1 MDYQQLANEVVLA
14 LIPLTPYAV
23 KTGET
28 IAEKIGESIF
38 DGGKQLYSLIRSR
51 FQKEPDNALQVI
63 ELFEE
68 NPKRYTRTMEDVL
81 VDIFEGDPKFVTEV
95 QANVQSKATIK
106 LIAVGKSFIQKKKK
120 KTRGNVSIEAYD
132 ESIVSDNKI
141 GM

>member
-106 LIAVGKSFIQKKKK
+106 LIAVGKSFIQRNEI